1 VSVAVVVVI
10 VALAILCLCGVGC
23 SSCSIVAPVFGSP
36 NYSRCL
42 FHLALTYVVNIVM
55 LTLVQATLSLCLSS
69 VMLENTCLSLG
80 LRASIHVALP
90 YLCLCLVEYVVV
102 TGVVDVAVA
111 GVVAGI
117 VVVVVVVVVVVAVES
132 VVVSVARIVE
142 IAGNAHNPM
151 GETLTN

>member
-1 VSVAVVVVI
+1 MSVAVVVVI

-80 LRASIHVALP
+80 LRASIHIALP
-90 YLCLCLVEYVVV
+90 YLCLCLVEYVVG

-111 GVVAGI
+111 GVVVGI
-117 VVVVVVVVVVVAVES
+117 VVVVVVAAAVVVAGIVVVAVVVVVVAVEC
-132 VVVSVARIVE
+132 VVAIVA
-142 IAGNAHNPM
+142 
-151 GETLTN
+151 

>member
-1 VSVAVVVVI
+1 MLGLLYPWLDP
-10 VALAILCLCGVGC
+10 ALWEVGC

-55 LTLVQATLSLCLSS
+55 LTLVLATLSLCLHI
-69 VMLENTCLSLG
+69 VMLNNFCLLLG
-80 LRASIHVALP
+80 LLASIHAVLSC
-90 YLCLCLVEYVVV
+90 LCLCLVEYVVV
-102 TGVVDVAVA
+102 AGVVVVAVA
-111 GVVAGI
+111 GVVASI
-117 VVVVVVVVVVVAVES
+117 VVVVVVVAVVVS

-151 GETLTN
+151 GGTSTN

>member
-1 VSVAVVVVI
+1 MLGLLYPWLDP
-10 VALAILCLCGVGC
+10 ALWEVGC

-117 VVVVVVVVVVVAVES
+117 VVVVVVVVAVAGVVAGIVVVVVVVVVVVAVEC
-132 VVVSVARIVE
+132 VVVSVA
-142 IAGNAHNPM
+142 
-151 GETLTN
+151 